1 MRSMAECEYRLMKI
15 ARDRNRDG
23 LTTHVLEHEVVLRE
37 DNVCAMVYL
46 YFGTPGDNVSE
57 VDVSDIV
64 GIYYDL
70 DAPISEEE
78 FDARGAAAAFE
89 GVVESINNKMA
100 FRVY

>member
-1 MRSMAECEYRLMKI
+1 MRTRAECEYRLMLI

-23 LTTHVLEHEVVLRE
+23 RTAYVLEHEVVLCE

-46 YFGTPGDNVSE
+46 YFGLPGDDPSE
-57 VDVSDIV
+57 ADVSDVV
-64 GIYYDL
+64 GVWYDL
-70 DAPISEEE
+70 DAPISEAD